1 MSGKTRLRHP
11 QSHVG
16 SGGGQWYSPHVV
28 STKYQAHHCK
38 SGGEGSLGVTTR
50 TDPHAHT
57 FIHTELYNYIKCAQ
71 AFYKINTVA
80 TAFLRVTRPTGW
92 CWRTAQS
99 NLYSQYEGC
108 EHFSGYVLQGK
119 SLIFTPQEHLRRGSH
134 AEQKNSKSKG
144 LFQGTYMPFLTV
156 RFTQSITF
164 HRLWIHN
171 KHLSINKHWAS
182 LEITGLYLC
191 PNYHNST
198 NILWDKI

>member
-16 SGGGQWYSPHVV
+16 SGGGQWYSPHFV

-38 SGGEGSLGVTTR
+38 SGGEGSLGISTR

-119 SLIFTPQEHLRRGSH
+119 SLIFTPLEHLRPEGVMQSRRIPN
-134 AEQKNSKSKG
+134 QKGYSKVHICHSWQCG
-144 LFQGTYMPFLTV
+144 LLKVSLFIGFE
-156 RFTQSITF
+156 FI
-164 HRLWIHN
+164 
-171 KHLSINKHWAS
+171 IN
-182 LEITGLYLC
+182 TC
-191 PNYHNST
+191 Q
-198 NILWDKI
+198 